1 MNQVTD
7 LRRKEKANLKTNRDT
22 ALSTYVNRLK
32 EYILGCNE
40 TVNIKVAYNSV
51 GDEVDEVI
59 PTIEDIP
66 TVIVGRSNVI
76 KLDNSLGMI
85 ERERLEMVN
94 LKPSD
99 GSDTIKT
106 TGRFIVMVGQIQI
119 VVITRTQILNSIIAS
134 LVLDF
139 NNRFYRTYYDVLF
152 EREDVRYRVKEL
164 AFIQLLETREKEF
177 SSSTQ
182 RDIALSISACE
193 YEMKEQLFRLDDNSF
208 IEFSEACV
216 NGFDL

>member
-7 LRRKEKANLKTNRDT
+7 LRRKEKPNLKTNRDT
-22 ALSTYVNRLK
+22 VLSTYVNRLK
-32 EYILGCNE
+32 EYIIGCNE
-40 TVNIKVAYNSV
+40 TVNIKVAYNTV
-51 GDEVDEVI
+51 GDEVDEVV

-66 TVIVGRSNVI
+66 TVIVGRSNAI

-94 LKPSD
+94 LKPND

-134 LVLDF
+134 LILDF

-193 YEMKEQLFRLDDNSF
+193 YEMKEQLFRLDDTSF
-208 IEFSEACV
+208 KEFSEVCV
-216 NGFDL
+216 NGFDI